1 MKTGVRIHG
10 GASCSVGPSSA
21 FPEGIM
27 EVSSLFV
34 PESLRRNGWASK
46 LITIVCK
53 DADTSGTPIA
63 VMIDTDKPL
72 WLVNLYEKHGFETI
86 QADPVCIM
94 ARRPK
99 AKDER

>member
-10 GASCSVGPSSA
+10 GASCNVDHSPA
-21 FPEGIM
+21 FPVGIM

-34 PESLRRNGWASK
+34 PESLRRNGLASK
-46 LITIVCK
+46 LLHIVCK
-53 DADTSGTPIA
+53 DADTSETPLA
-63 VMIDTDKPL
+63 LMIDTDKPL
-72 WLVNLYEKHGFETI
+72 WLATLYEKHGFETI

-99 AKDER
+99 AKYER